1 MKKIVVILT
10 FASMISGICYSQ
22 NSTKEIQGTFLG
34 CSFGRSEFGM
44 FYYIDDQY
52 KDRLKPA
59 GDGMMYINNV
69 QFGGFQFDHVMFFLG
84 ANNRLYEVGFM
95 SKNLA
100 LYDRILKKL
109 EEVYPMDWA
118 IEVGDDGYSLSG
130 KGLKQEKIMY
140 YENGGRR
147 VQLSINRAG
156 NGDAKVVLIY
166 TDLVRQEK
174 ERSTIRGQW

>member
-1 MKKIVVILT
+1 
-10 FASMISGICYSQ
+10 
-22 NSTKEIQGTFLG
+22 
-34 CSFGRSEFGM
+34 
-44 FYYIDDQY
+44 
-52 KDRLKPA
+52 
-59 GDGMMYINNV
+59 
-69 QFGGFQFDHVMFFLG
+69 
-84 ANNRLYEVGFM
+84 M